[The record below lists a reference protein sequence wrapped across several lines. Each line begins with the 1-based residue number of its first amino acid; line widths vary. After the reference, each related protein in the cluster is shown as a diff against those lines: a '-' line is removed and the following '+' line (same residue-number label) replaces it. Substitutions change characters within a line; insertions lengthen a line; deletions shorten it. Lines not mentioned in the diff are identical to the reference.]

1 MPHLNSRDAPAF
13 QCWKTPPRSRLSSRW
28 WNLGEHRS
36 VWLERLPLLP
46 CRRCR
51 PCPVERHFLLLAP
64 FGCPEPFVHVEGAKL
79 RRASCEKDKTSVRAA
94 TVNSSKESS
103 HHLWWAPERVNPLV
117 DASASHFVLWEVNCV
132 FFCGS
137 NVRTSSFASSVE
149 CVAKNARWPSRKE
162 IRVCLFLN
170 TSLGEVHEVMT
181 LASDAPGSLFG
192 QLEKI
197 TRDSG
202 HHS

>member
-1 MPHLNSRDAPAF
+1 MFINSQVGPHATFELKGR
-13 QCWKTPPRSRLSSRW
+13 PRVPVLEDTSEESALLSLVESWRASIRW
-28 WNLGEHRS
+28 AG
-36 VWLERLPLLP
+36 
-46 CRRCR
+46 
-51 PCPVERHFLLLAP
+51 PVERHFLLLAP

-117 DASASHFVLWEVNCV
+117 DASASHLVLWEVNCV